1 MNSWRTWNISTA
13 IVVAC
18 VWQQSQSD
26 HSETKT
32 EKRKER
38 KRGGWWMG
46 QREALLHSKLD
57 TNFNGFYS
65 QWGKTKNYP
74 LTAEMH
80 FRNSSPFP
88 IYSEVGPIRFS
99 SIKERKSH
107 SIDLVVYLLEHEND
121 IGRCFKLETSNNS
134 INLWSVTLALAAAKR
149 WYSSKTD
156 VRHHLCNFLK
166 QPTRQP
172 VRCWTERKQAS
183 NKLECTEIKIR

>member
-57 TNFNGFYS
+57 TLILMDYILNITLI
-65 QWGKTKNYP
+65 WYP
-74 LTAEMH
+74 LIP
-80 FRNSSPFP
+80 N
-88 IYSEVGPIRFS
+88 IFS
-99 SIKERKSH
+99 HYRSY
-107 SIDLVVYLLEHEND
+107 LVCNPPPPPL
-121 IGRCFKLETSNNS
+121 FNS
-134 INLWSVTLALAAAKR
+134 IFAMGVKIWILAISNWVKGLYMFWMFTLNVLRKRETIENKTNTRKKKSAKD
-149 WYSSKTD
+149 Y
-156 VRHHLCNFLK
+156 
-166 QPTRQP
+166 
-172 VRCWTERKQAS
+172 
-183 NKLECTEIKIR
+183 I

>member
-57 TNFNGFYS
+57 TLILMDYILNITLIWYHLIPNIFSHYRSYLVCNPPP
-65 QWGKTKNYP
+65 P
-74 LTAEMH
+74 L
-80 FRNSSPFP
+80 F
-88 IYSEVGPIRFS
+88 
-99 SIKERKSH
+99 
-107 SIDLVVYLLEHEND
+107 
-121 IGRCFKLETSNNS
+121 NS
-134 INLWSVTLALAAAKR
+134 IFAMGVKIWILAISNWVKGLYMFWMFTLNVLRKRETIENKTNTRKKKSAKD
-149 WYSSKTD
+149 Y
-156 VRHHLCNFLK
+156 
-166 QPTRQP
+166 
-172 VRCWTERKQAS
+172 
-183 NKLECTEIKIR
+183 I

>member
-57 TNFNGFYS
+57 TLILMDYILNITLIWYHLIPNIFSHYRSYLVCNPPPLFISIFAMGVKIWILAISNWVKGLYMF
-65 QWGKTKNYP
+65 WMFTLNVLRKRETIENKTNTRKKKKKV
-74 LTAEMH
+74 LKIT
-80 FRNSSPFP
+80 
-88 IYSEVGPIRFS
+88 FS
-99 SIKERKSH
+99 WK
-107 SIDLVVYLLEHEND
+107 LCYLLSFLMTMLYLEKLWFLYPWKY
-121 IGRCFKLETSNNS
+121 IYIYIYGFKFYLM
-134 INLWSVTLALAAAKR
+134 
-149 WYSSKTD
+149 
-156 VRHHLCNFLK
+156 
-166 QPTRQP
+166 
-172 VRCWTERKQAS
+172 
-183 NKLECTEIKIR
+183 